1 LRLCEKKRIRRAQG
15 EKKEKKGAQS
25 RQAAKSAAAESNTE
39 RTTVSLRLCAFARL
53 KNKKNPPLNVE
64 FYIQKVIPTQEMEHR
79 LKVGIDPKKR
89 VNGKKTS
96 LKSCKYPSNPSKSCW
111 KWSGPNSSYF
121 KFSLLQRLSTE
132 WLVD

>member
-89 VNGKKTS
+89 VNGKKH
-96 LKSCKYPSNPSKSCW
+96 PSNPANILQILQNQG
-111 KWSGPNSSYF
+111 GPRADLTHPTLNFPYF
-121 KFSLLQRLSTE
+121 RGYLPNE
-132 WLVD
+132 IA